1 MKKFLYTIFAAV
13 LLTSCS
19 TLMETPRQS
28 FYAFADYRPYTSEG
42 FYISATPYPGECEI
56 LGELMID
63 VTPAFQEIRWEKREK
78 YDGVIG
84 DLTAVYGYERIGVAE
99 LLADV
104 VKQAKELGANGVANL
119 KISKEYA
126 GNTPFYAVRATCI
139 LIEP

>member
-1 MKKFLYTIFAAV
+1 MKKFLYTILAAT

-19 TLMETPRQS
+19 TLMEAPRQS

-42 FYISATPYPGECEI
+42 FYISATPYSGECEI
-56 LGELMID
+56 LGELLID
-63 VTPAFQEIRWEKREK
+63 VTPAFKEIRWEKREK
-78 YDGVIG
+78 YDGVVS
-84 DLTAVYGYERIGVAE
+84 DFTAVYGYERIGVAE

-104 VKQAKELGANGVANL
+104 VRQAKELGANGVSNL

-139 LIEP
+139 YIEQ